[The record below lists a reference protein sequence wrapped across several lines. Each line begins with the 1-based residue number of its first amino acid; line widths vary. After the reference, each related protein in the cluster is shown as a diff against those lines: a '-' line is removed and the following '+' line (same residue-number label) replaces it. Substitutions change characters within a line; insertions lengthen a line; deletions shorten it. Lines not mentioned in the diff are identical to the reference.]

1 MLTGMDTVRFGLQ
14 LRALRIRR
22 WLRQSDLAPLAKLS
36 RTKVSR
42 IERGQIRGMPVSDLE
57 RAATALGAVID
68 LRLRWRGE
76 QLDRLL
82 DESHARLVDVVVAL
96 LRATGWEVAVEVSYS
111 IFGER
116 GSIDVLAYHRLTG
129 IVLVVEVKSVV
140 PDSQAMLHALDRKTR
155 LAQQIAMDRGWDC
168 RHVARLL
175 VIGSSPTARRRIH
188 RLAST
193 YETAF
198 PERGQAVRVWLRRPQ
213 GSISGLLFLSYAH
226 GLRTQAP
233 SLGRER
239 VRRPRN
245 PVKRTS

>member
-1 MLTGMDTVRFGLQ
+1 MLIGMDTVRFGLQ
-14 LRALRIRR
+14 MRALRMRR
-22 WLRQSDLAPLAKLS
+22 SLRQSDLAPLAKLS
-36 RTKVSR
+36 RTKISR
-42 IERGQIRGMPVSDLE
+42 IERGQIAGMPVSDLE
-57 RAATALGAVID
+57 RAATALGAAID

-111 IFGER
+111 ISGER

-155 LAQQIAMDRGWDC
+155 LARQIAMDRGWAC

-175 VIGSSPTARRRIH
+175 VIGASPTARRRIH

-193 YETAF
+193 YDTAF
-198 PERGQAVRVWLRRPQ
+198 PARGQAVRGWLSGPKD
-213 GSISGLLFLSYAH
+213 SLSGLLFVSYAH
-226 GLRTQAP
+226 GSRTRAP
-233 SLGRER
+233 GFGRQR
-239 VRRPRN
+239 VRRLRN
-245 PVKRTS
+245 PVKSTT